1 MLHFLSRRA
10 LHGLGLLFVVSM
22 ICFVLIH
29 APEGDYAS
37 QEKAVAISQYGM
49 SEAAAETYARH
60 LRERLGLDRPLLLQ
74 YVGWIGGIVLHGDF
88 GQSFAYNK
96 PVAQVVGERLP

>member
-37 QEKAVAISQYGM
+37 QAKAVAISQYGM
-49 SEAAAETYARH
+49 SEAAAETYAQH
-60 LRERLGLDRPLLLQ
+60 LRERLGLDQPLLLQ
-74 YVGWIGGIVLHGDF
+74 YLAMRPPACWRFWARPSPD
-88 GQSFAYNK
+88 SCW
-96 PVAQVVGERLP
+96 R

>member
-10 LHGLGLLFVVSM
+10 LHGLGLLFLVSM

-37 QEKAVAISQYGM
+37 QAKAVAISQYGM
-49 SEAAAETYARH
+49 SEEAAEAYATRM
-60 LRERLGLDRPLLLQ
+60 RERLGLDRPLLAQ
-74 YVGWIGGIVLHGDF
+74 YGRWIAGIALSGDF
-88 GQSFAYNK
+88 GESFVYNK
-96 PVAQVVGERLP
+96 PVASL